1 MASDISVLE
10 EIDVLLEKAKEAEE
24 ELSAQKE
31 VIYQRLVSLSNDAYY
46 AEKFAL
52 FATNDVN
59 LHNLATFICD
69 RSFFEDYITRCR
81 CNKRVIMKM
90 LSFVNSFN
98 V

>member
-1 MASDISVLE
+1 MTSDTFVLE
-10 EIDVLLEKAKEAEE
+10 TDELFKKAKEVEE
-24 ELSAQKE
+24 ELSAQKKE
-31 VIYQRLVSLSNDAYY
+31 IYKRLINLSDDAYY

-52 FATNDVN
+52 FATNDVD

-69 RSFFEDYITRCR
+69 RSFFDDYITRCR
-81 CNKRVIMKM
+81 CSNRVVMKM